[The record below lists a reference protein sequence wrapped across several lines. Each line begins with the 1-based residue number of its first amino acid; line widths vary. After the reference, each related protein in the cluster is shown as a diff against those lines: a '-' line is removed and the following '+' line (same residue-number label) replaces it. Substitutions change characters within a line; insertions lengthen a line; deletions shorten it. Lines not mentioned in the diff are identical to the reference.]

1 MSEGLEQAKQRMVD
15 EGIAPEAI
23 DTFARYYKQ
32 VSSGETGLI
41 REDSIDPLTDV
52 AKASE
57 LNASDDERQA
67 AMSQLA
73 VIKLN
78 GGLGTSMGLSRAKT
92 LIEVRDGLNF
102 LDIIAR
108 QILSLRS
115 RFGVKLPLV
124 LMNSFHTHD
133 DAMAAL
139 DESVKVDDLPLDF
152 LQSQEP
158 KLRADDLSPV
168 SWPDDPSLEWCP
180 PGHGDLYPSLRSSGV
195 LDQLIEAGLRY
206 AFVSNGD
213 NLGATPDPDLA
224 AWFAASGAPMA
235 MEVCRR
241 TVNDKKGGHLAVRKS
256 DGHLVLRESAQTSEE
271 DMSHFTD
278 ETRHM
283 FFNTNNLWFDLVQ
296 LRDTLNSHNGVLG
309 LPLIRNQKTVDPTD
323 PSSTPVIQIESAMG
337 SAVEVFDGAQAIEV
351 PRRRFA
357 PVKTTNELAI
367 LRSDLYELGD
377 DGTLNPVGDTQP
389 EVTFDKHFY
398 KKMTDFE
405 QRVPHPL
412 GLRQASSLR
421 VQGDVTFGRDV
432 QVVGNVELNA
442 EQPETIADGTV
453 LGE

>member
-1 MSEGLEQAKQRMVD
+1 MVD

-23 DTFARYYKQ
+23 DTFARYYEQ

-41 REDSIDPLTDV
+41 REDSIEPLTDV
-52 AKASE
+52 AKASDIH
-57 LNASDDERQA
+57 ASDDERAA

-92 LIEVRDGLNF
+92 LIEVRDGHNF

-108 QILSLRS
+108 QILSLRE

-124 LMNSFHTHD
+124 LMNSFHTRD

-139 DESVKVDDLPLDF
+139 DKALQVDDLPLDF

-158 KLRADDLSPV
+158 KLRADDLTPV

-195 LDQLIEAGLRY
+195 LDQLIDAGLRY

-213 NLGATPDPDLA
+213 NLGATPDADLA
-224 AWFAASGAPMA
+224 AWFVASGAPMA

-241 TVNDKKGGHLAVRKS
+241 TVNDKKGGHLAVRRS
-256 DGHLVLRESAQTSEE
+256 DGHLVLRESAQTSDE
-271 DMSHFTD
+271 DMAHFTD
-278 ETRHM
+278 ENRHM
-283 FFNTNNLWFDLVQ
+283 FFNTNNLWFDLVK
-296 LRDTLNSHNGVLG
+296 LRDTLNDKQGVLG
-309 LPLIRNQKTVDPTD
+309 LPLIRNAKTVDPKD
-323 PSSTPVIQIESAMG
+323 SSSTPVIQIESAMG
-337 SAVEVFDGAQAIEV
+337 SAIEVFDGAQAIEV

-367 LRSDLYELGD
+367 LRSDLYELGE
-377 DGTLNPVGDTQP
+377 DGMLEPVGDSQP
-389 EVTFDKHFY
+389 EVSFDKDFY
-398 KKMTDFE
+398 KKMADFE
-405 QRVPHPL
+405 QRVPFPL
-412 GLRQASSLR
+412 GLRRATSLR
-421 VQGDVTFGRDV
+421 VEGDVTFGRDV
-432 QVVGNVELNA
+432 QVVGDVHLRA
-442 EQPETIADGTV
+442 DAPQRIDDGTV
-453 LGE
+453 VGE